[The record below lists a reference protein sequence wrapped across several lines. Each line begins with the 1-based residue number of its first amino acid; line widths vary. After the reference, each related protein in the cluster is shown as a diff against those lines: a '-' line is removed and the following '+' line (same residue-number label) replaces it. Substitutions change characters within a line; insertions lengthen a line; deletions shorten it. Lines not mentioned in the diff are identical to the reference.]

1 MGGPHCYA
9 VRRVRK
15 KAPDVFILVALLEN
29 QLEIDE
35 QENSIKTEFVRQS
48 LGGPVEKIIAMA
60 RFREIDSPDLAASRH

>member
-1 MGGPHCYA
+1 
-9 VRRVRK
+9 
-15 KAPDVFILVALLEN
+15 
-29 QLEIDE
+29 LEIDE